1 MAMDPPPPPPD
12 DDLLLEPVE
21 DARDPQPVVSDI
33 DGRLWRVRT
42 RSAGLGGEILLA
54 ALALVIII
62 AIAFALIM

>member
-1 MAMDPPPPPPD
+1 
-12 DDLLLEPVE
+12 
-21 DARDPQPVVSDI
+21 VVSDI